1 MLETLECGT
10 PACSAVLL
18 VAGFAF
24 PELFPMR
31 ACVVAC
37 CEYHGSV
44 PSPGFPAPGRR
55 RRQIFHQRVGKS
67 LGSSLLTPL
76 SVRGCCRNTELFLF
90 PLPLCCGGMCCTSSL
105 RDTLDNTTNTNTWS
119 KAFPGTQTFLDPNCS
134 CCSSCHPGDFG
145 ALLAGFAS
153 SFPFS
158 CCRAFPNGTW
168 SDFQHSLYFN
178 WSSCC
183 SARCKFASFS
193 PFVSRTKN
201 CEHLSLILVGVN

>member
-31 ACVVAC
+31 ACAVTC

-44 PSPGFPAPGRR
+44 PSPGFSAPGRR

-67 LGSSLLTPL
+67 LGSSLLTLL

-145 ALLAGFAS
+145 ALLAGFA
-153 SFPFS
+153 
-158 CCRAFPNGTW
+158 
-168 SDFQHSLYFN
+168 QQ
-178 WSSCC
+178 
-183 SARCKFASFS
+183 
-193 PFVSRTKN
+193 
-201 CEHLSLILVGVN
+201 LSLFLL